1 MTTSNLTRMMT
12 VNNILSKKSIISSLC
27 VLGLIHGTFLHSVLE
42 MAETDSDLMN
52 LRYWVPLSST
62 AMGAGE
68 TSEGFEARD
77 QHWSPTLPA
86 SYKPVYSP
94 PSARTFS
101 MTRPGHHHNRPLN
114 TSLHLNVQ
122 KFLEQELSRSQ
133 EVRRRLRNKSEDI

>member
-1 MTTSNLTRMMT
+1 M
-12 VNNILSKKSIISSLC
+12 C

-68 TSEGFEARD
+68 KSGGFEVGD
-77 QHWSPTLPA
+77 PWSPTLPA

-101 MTRPGHHHNRPLN
+101 MSRPGHHHTRPLN

-133 EVRRRLRNKSEDI
+133 EVRRRLREKSGDV